1 MKINTETSNSKLSL
15 NYLNEK
21 FGHFNCKLCL
31 LELPEKKIYR
41 TLDERSGFSTQ
52 YHVKGIFV
60 ACDRSSSCFVAL
72 LEDVYSGINTSKRNI
87 ATSYYMSHDSFKTI
101 WEQLISNE
109 KIPIITFNNFSEK
122 DYIAYN
128 GETFL

>member
-31 LELPEKKIYR
+31 LELPEEKIYR
-41 TLDERSGFSTQ
+41 TYDERSGFSTQ
-52 YHVKGIFV
+52 YHVKEIFV
-60 ACDRSSSCFVAL
+60 AYDRSSSCFVAL
-72 LEDVYSGINTSKRNI
+72 LEGVYSGRNTGKRNI
-87 ATSYYMSHDSFKTI
+87 ATSYYMSCDDFKSI

-109 KIPIITFNNFSEK
+109 KIPTITFNNFGDK
-122 DYIAYN
+122 DYVVYN